1 MCAHVLRSLVVL
13 PPKDLH
19 AIGAESWHGT
29 ERRTHRAV
37 SQADVATVVVQPQHL
52 ATRSGVRG
60 HAARVAVR
68 ARAQLGAR
76 AEAVHQRLRL
86 AEQRLHLA
94 RRQAAVPHI
103 ARAPRELNLFRIFR
117 IK

>member
-52 ATRSGVRG
+52 ATRSGERR
-60 HAARVAVR
+60 HAARVAV
-68 ARAQLGAR
+68 
-76 AEAVHQRLRL
+76 
-86 AEQRLHLA
+86 A
-94 RRQAAVPHI
+94 RRAALAAVLGYLRSLP
-103 ARAPRELNLFRIFR
+103 AANVAATDGMAASGFALQA
-117 IK
+117 